1 VAKRVVRYACC
12 PITAGSTFPR
22 MPDSSPVLVTEQ
34 LVMFDTTGTRPR
46 LTRITYRVIG
56 TIGVLAAAFR
66 PPIYCAHRSW

>member
-1 VAKRVVRYACC
+1 
-12 PITAGSTFPR
+12 